1 VCKQAG
7 FSVMS
12 TLAVRLEDDETP
24 DLCFTLSAGVINF
37 PLSVQQCCIDVD
49 LCSTL
54 LLCLCPRGA
63 LWNSVIAMSVYLS
76 VPWLSCLSCRHAGCL
91 QLCHSWPPEMCI
103 LWTRPHVDAPQFLP
117 PSNCDPW
124 GHIVSLSQGRYIVS
138 VCVCVCVCCLQLKH
152 CGKQVC
158 ELMLTLVKN
167 LDFAPAEHLL
177 SLMSQL
183 EPSAHSEQVMLPY
196 NWLLHAPVFSLD
208 GSVIEYLTVDI
219 TILIVRFP

>member
-1 VCKQAG
+1 MCKQAG

-91 QLCHSWPPEMCI
+91 QLSHSWPPEMCI

-138 VCVCVCVCCLQLKH
+138 VCVCLCVL
-152 CGKQVC
+152 
-158 ELMLTLVKN
+158 
-167 LDFAPAEHLL
+167 FAAEALWQT
-177 SLMSQL
+177 SLW
-183 EPSAHSEQVMLPY
+183 AY
-196 NWLLHAPVFSLD
+196 
-208 GSVIEYLTVDI
+208 VD
-219 TILIVRFP
+219 PG